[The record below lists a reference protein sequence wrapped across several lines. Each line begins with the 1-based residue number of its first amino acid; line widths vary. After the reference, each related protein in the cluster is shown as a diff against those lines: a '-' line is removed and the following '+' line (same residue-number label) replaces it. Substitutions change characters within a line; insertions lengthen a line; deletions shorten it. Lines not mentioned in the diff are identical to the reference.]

1 LDRGIG
7 GDFSVIHSTSEL
19 KVAGN
24 KTCEPFW
31 WALFSAGGVVAAFL
45 VPIHIVLV
53 GFAVPLGWISDT
65 GMLYEHWWVKA
76 YLFVLISL
84 PLYHWAHRF
93 YFALNDMGL
102 KAIRKPLAVFCYGG
116 AVVGTFVTIWI
127 LLRV

>member
-1 LDRGIG
+1 
-7 GDFSVIHSTSEL
+7 
-19 KVAGN
+19 VAGN
-24 KTCEPFW
+24 RTCEPFW

-65 GMLYEHWWVKA
+65 GVLYQHWWVKA

-102 KAIRKPLAVFCYGG
+102 KTIRKPLAVLCYGG
-116 AVVGTFVTIWI
+116 AVVGTFATIWI
-127 LLRV
+127 LLQV